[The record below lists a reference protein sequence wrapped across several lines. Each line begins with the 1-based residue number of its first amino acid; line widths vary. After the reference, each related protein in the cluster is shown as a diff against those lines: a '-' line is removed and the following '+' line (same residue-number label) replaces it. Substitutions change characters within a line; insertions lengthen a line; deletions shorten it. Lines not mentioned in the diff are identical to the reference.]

1 MNRGVPRPTPLPAE
15 QAPPPALQQLLSR
28 PEADPPTVTPVQ
40 DTEDPSMRQTV
51 IHTLKAASLAVVLAL
66 PSLPA
71 LALDPGQA
79 APDIELGIGADRLSK
94 LKGKVV
100 YVDFWAS
107 WCGPCRQ
114 SFPWMNEMQGKY
126 GARGLQIVA
135 VNLDAKRADA
145 DQFLAQVPAR
155 FSVGFDAKG
164 DSAKQFGVKGMPTS
178 VLIGPDGKVL
188 AIHQGFKDEDRKE
201 LEAKFVSAL
210 GALAK

>member
-1 MNRGVPRPTPLPAE
+1 MR
-15 QAPPPALQQLLSR
+15 S
-28 PEADPPTVTPVQ
+28 TVT
-40 DTEDPSMRQTV
+40 
-51 IHTLKAASLAVVLAL
+51 HTLKAVGL
-66 PSLPA
+66 A
-71 LALDPGQA
+71 LALVLSSVPASALTPGQTV
-79 APDIELGIGADRLSK
+79 PDIELGTGAERLSK

-114 SFPWMNEMQGKY
+114 SFPWMNEMQAKY
-126 GARGLQIVA
+126 GAKGLQIVG

-145 DQFLAQVPAR
+145 DQFLAQVPAK

-164 DSAKQFGVKGMPTS
+164 ESAKLFGVKGMPTS

-188 AIHQGFKDEDRKE
+188 AVHQGFKDEDRKE

-210 GALAK
+210 STLAK

>member
-1 MNRGVPRPTPLPAE
+1 MRKTRK
-15 QAPPPALQQLLSR
+15 
-28 PEADPPTVTPVQ
+28 TVT
-40 DTEDPSMRQTV
+40 
-51 IHTLKAASLAVVLAL
+51 HTLKAAGLALALAL
-66 PSLPA
+66 PGLPA
-71 LALDPGQA
+71 LALDAGQA
-79 APDIELGIGADRLSK
+79 VPDISLGTGAERLSQ

-126 GARGLQIVA
+126 GAKGLQIVG
-135 VNLDAKRADA
+135 VNLDAK
-145 DQFLAQVPAR
+145 
-155 FSVGFDAKG
+155 G
-164 DSAKQFGVKGMPTS
+164 DTAKQFGVKGMPTS

-210 GALAK
+210 SALAK

>member
-1 MNRGVPRPTPLPAE
+1 MRK
-15 QAPPPALQQLLSR
+15 
-28 PEADPPTVTPVQ
+28 TVT
-40 DTEDPSMRQTV
+40 
-51 IHTLKAASLAVVLAL
+51 HTLKAVGLALALAL
-66 PSLPA
+66 PSAPA
-71 LALDPGQA
+71 LALDPGQVV
-79 APDIELGIGADRLSK
+79 PDIELGAGAERLSK

-114 SFPWMNEMQGKY
+114 SFPWMNEMQTKY
-126 GARGLQIVA
+126 GAKGLQIVG

-145 DQFLAQVPAR
+145 DQFLAQVPAK

-188 AIHQGFKDEDRKE
+188 TVHQGFKDEDRKE

-210 GALAK
+210 SQLAK

>member
-1 MNRGVPRPTPLPAE
+1 MRTIVTHPLK
-15 QAPPPALQQLLSR
+15 S
-28 PEADPPTVTPVQ
+28 
-40 DTEDPSMRQTV
+40 
-51 IHTLKAASLAVVLAL
+51 ASLALAATVALAL

-71 LALDPGQA
+71 LALNPGQA
-79 APDIELGIGADRLSK
+79 APDVELGVGAERLSK

-114 SFPWMNEMQGKY
+114 SFPWMNEMQSKY
-126 GARGLQIVA
+126 GAKGLQIVG

-145 DQFLAQVPAR
+145 DQFLAQLPAR

-164 DSAKQFGVKGMPTS
+164 DLARHFGVKGMPTS

-188 AIHQGFKDEDRKE
+188 AVHQGFKDEDRKE
-201 LEAKFVSAL
+201 LEAKFAAAL
-210 GALAK
+210 GTLTK

>member
-1 MNRGVPRPTPLPAE
+1 
-15 QAPPPALQQLLSR
+15 
-28 PEADPPTVTPVQ
+28 
-40 DTEDPSMRQTV
+40 MRKTV
-51 IHTLKAASLAVVLAL
+51 IHTLKAAGLAL
-66 PSLPA
+66 ALTVPSLPA
-71 LALDPGQA
+71 VALDLGQA
-79 APDIELGIGADRLSK
+79 VPDIALGAGAERLSQ

-126 GARGLQIVA
+126 GAKGLQIVG

-145 DQFLAQVPAR
+145 DQFLAQVPAK

-188 AIHQGFKDEDRKE
+188 AVHQGFKDEDRKE

-210 GALAK
+210 SALAR